1 MRKMRVFEAAAA
13 LAAIV
18 GGMLAAAPAL
28 GEPEAAKIATKRVV
42 VMDNFFEP
50 RYVEIERGDRVVWAW
65 KGDNSHNVT
74 FTKVPKTASKK
85 GADTRREG
93 RWSRRFRKRGF
104 YKYVCTIHS
113 GMRGSIEVV
122 RPEPPPSTSTNSLP

>member
-1 MRKMRVFEAAAA
+1 MSRKRVLKTAVA
-13 LAAIV
+13 LAAV
-18 GGMLAAAPAL
+18 TCAAIAAVPAL
-28 GEPEAAKIATKRVV
+28 GDGEASKVATKRVV

-50 RYVEIERGDRVVWAW
+50 RSVNIRRGDRVVWVW

-74 FTKVPKTASKK
+74 FTKVPRSTSKK

-104 YKYVCTIHS
+104 YKYICTIHS
-113 GMRGSIEVV
+113 GQRGSIEVG
-122 RPEPPPSTSTNSLP
+122 RALPSLSQ